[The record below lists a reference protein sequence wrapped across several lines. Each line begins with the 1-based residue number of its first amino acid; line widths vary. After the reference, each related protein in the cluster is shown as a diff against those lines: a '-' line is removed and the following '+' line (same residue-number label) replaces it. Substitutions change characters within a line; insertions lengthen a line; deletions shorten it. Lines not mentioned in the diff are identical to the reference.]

1 MIPSGAGTI
10 CVAMKEAQ
18 NSHKVIYY
26 QTDHDVIEMIANKSS
41 KIKLLRY

>member
-18 NSHKVIYY
+18 NSHKVMYC
-26 QTDHDVIEMIANKSS
+26 QTDAIKRIANKSI
-41 KIKLLRY
+41 KIKLSKY